1 MLQPVAKNRITLQK
15 LLKSDWFSLI
25 HSKKFEDKA
34 IEYDLEDLVTEENV
48 RNYCCANRFKQMCI
62 KNLVKRAEDASLVT
76 ARTAFESIDND
87 KNGYIERDELKKLLE
102 QQAYFKTSSKDTISL
117 LLKYFFP

>member
-1 MLQPVAKNRITLQK
+1 
-15 LLKSDWFSLI
+15 
-25 HSKKFEDKA
+25 
-34 IEYDLEDLVTEENV
+34 
-48 RNYCCANRFKQMCI
+48 MCI
-62 KNLVKRAEDASLVT
+62 KNLVKRAEDTSLVT